1 MPIYVGYSSQNAN
14 QSRSFVRTGIDGG
27 IGSITTPPRLGKK
40 YRLLDANL
48 VIQDFVNAFNIKQGD
63 KVGNPS
69 YGTTIWS
76 YVFEPNTQ
84 DTRMSIETE
93 VRRVANLD
101 PRILLNT
108 VAVYEEANGVLIEVE
123 MAVTPFNNAIQTGVY
138 LNKSTSTATQLG

>member
-1 MPIYVGYSSQNAN
+1 MPTYIGYSSQNAN

-69 YGTTIWS
+69 YGTIIWS
-76 YVFEPNTQ
+76 YLFEPNTQ
-84 DTRMSIETE
+84 DTRMAIESE